1 MKKILALFL
10 TFILFTMNSCFAFSE
25 LFYVKNIAE
34 GTANSIIRTNLDTQN
49 FTVVNEKPYYAIDS
63 RNNGDYVVIIAQ
75 QSGRNLFYYYQ
86 SNNNKKINNAIL
98 KTFKNY
104 GSEYEQ
110 SFNTTTL
117 NVYDN
122 LAQRL
127 IVSGNNPNTNY
138 NKYTFDDNDTPQ
150 TTTYTTPATTNTYNT
165 NTYTTTTNK
174 TNIGSGKTA
183 YTPKTITTQQ
193 NYTNNNYSYN
203 QNANST
209 QNYNNY
215 NTYNTNQNN
224 NYTVSNNKTPANNGV
239 YLTPGTTVKSQQAT
253 ILKGSVVS
261 IDSGTKIKTYLQNP
275 INTSSAQKG
284 DRVVAVLTDDLRYNG
299 VTIAPQGSLVY
310 GSLTKA
316 RHATYGSRNGR
327 VVIDFNQLVTPESK
341 VYEISTENI
350 DFTVTN
356 DGKLARTVGN
366 AVAGAAIGALAG
378 LLFGAMGDY
387 SLLAATAIGAGVGAG
402 TSLVGSG
409 AERGVD
415 AEIPSFT
422 ELELTLTK
430 PFKATVSY

>member
-1 MKKILALFL
+1 MKKIFALFL
-10 TFILFTMNSCFAFSE
+10 TFITITVNSCFAFSE
-25 LFYVKNIAE
+25 LYYVQNISE
-34 GTANSIIRTNLDTQN
+34 DTANSIVRTNLDVQN
-49 FTVVNEKPYYAIDS
+49 FKIVNEKPYYAIDS
-63 RNNGDYVVIIAQ
+63 RNNGDYAVIIAQ

-104 GSEYEQ
+104 GTTYEQ
-110 SFNTTTL
+110 SYNTTTL

-127 IVSGNNPNTNY
+127 ISGATSQNLNKYSFDDNNTYTPSQNTYNRNNTGTMANNQVYPPRTIPQSSQNNGYTVYANNNNYANTNY
-138 NKYTFDDNDTPQ
+138 NQNTVPKTVNTVN
-150 TTTYTTPATTNTYNT
+150 TNGNYVITAENKNNYNPTGYNT
-165 NTYTTTTNK
+165 NT
-174 TNIGSGKTA
+174 A
-183 YTPKTITTQQ
+183 
-193 NYTNNNYSYN
+193 
-203 QNANST
+203 
-209 QNYNNY
+209 
-215 NTYNTNQNN
+215 
-224 NYTVSNNKTPANNGV
+224 SNV
-239 YLTPGTTVKSQQAT
+239 YLAPGTTVKSQQAT

-261 IDSGTKIKTYLQNP
+261 VSSGTKIKTYLQNP

-284 DRVVAVLTDDLRYNG
+284 DRITAVLTDDLKYNG

-310 GSLTKA
+310 GTLTKA

-327 VVIDFNQLVTPESK
+327 VVIDFTQLVTPENK
-341 VYEISTENI
+341 IYEISTENI

-356 DGKLARTVGN
+356 DGKLAKTVGN

-402 TSLVGSG
+402 TSLIGSG